1 MRIVLKYAQR
11 STFFIVLI
19 AVTISQ
25 AIAQSQSLTVSTL
38 EEIGQDLKMV
48 PCNNA
53 DRLDAVEKLFQKMGA
68 TEADMSVEKLKDVQ
82 NVVVTKKGRTD
93 EMIIVGAH
101 YDKVY
106 DGCGAIDNWTGI
118 VIIANVYRTFR
129 NVETSKTIKFVA
141 FDKEEQGL
149 VGSRAMVRAIT
160 KEKRPLYCSMVNVDS
175 FGFGYPQVLDN
186 TSSAK
191 MTAAAKAL
199 AAEMK
204 LQLNTASLAGTADA
218 DSSSFIDKGI
228 PAITFHG
235 LSKDWQRYL
244 HSSNDQLENVK
255 PASVHLGYRFLL
267 PYISKIDAGGCDDY
281 KK

>member
-1 MRIVLKYAQR
+1 MRIVLRYIQKI
-11 STFFIVLI
+11 TFFTGLF
-19 AVTISQ
+19 AVTLSQ
-25 AIAQSQSLTVSTL
+25 AIAQSQSPTISTL
-38 EEIGQDLKMV
+38 EDIGQDLKMV
-48 PCNNA
+48 PCKNA
-53 DRLDAVEKLFQKMGA
+53 DRLAAVEKLFQKMGA
-68 TEADMSVEKLKDVQ
+68 TDADISVEQLRDVQ
-82 NVVVTKKGRTD
+82 NVVVTKKGKSD
-93 EMIIVGAH
+93 ETIIVGAH
-101 YDKVY
+101 YDKVS

-129 NVETSKTIKFVA
+129 SVETTKTIKFVA

-149 VGSRAMVRAIT
+149 IGSSAMVRAIP
-160 KEKRPLYCSMVNVDS
+160 KEKRALYCSMVNVDS
-175 FGFGYPQVLDN
+175 FGFGYPQVLEN

-191 MTAAAKAL
+191 MTAVAKAL

-204 LQLNTASLAGTADA
+204 LQLNTASLATADA
-218 DSSSFIDKGI
+218 DSSSFIDNGI

-267 PYISKIDAGGCDDY
+267 PYLAKIDAGGCNDY